1 MKLPAMPEII
11 SRLQEMQN
19 DELIILEKDLLKVTN
34 KGRTFI
40 RNIAM
45 AFDLRMVRNQPE
57 SRIFSMTI

>member
-34 KGRTFI
+34 KVRTFI

>member
-1 MKLPAMPEII
+1 MPEII

-19 DELIILEKDLLKVTN
+19 DELIILEKDLLKVTS